1 MTRFQI
7 LLLVVLLALPIS
19 AQTGFT
25 RGDVLATGSVDS
37 IDSQGDAFFISNIR
51 IYGRNGV
58 LKREL
63 ISLVNQWLGEAF
75 YRGGIVHSASSAPD
89 YKIAR
94 IDAAGNRLN
103 PFPTFVINVTFLS
116 PGPAGGLLAT
126 NSSGEIYQLAADGTL
141 VRKRDFTQ
149 HPLADGGI
157 ELSSDGCT
165 VFYGASGSLAR
176 WDACLNTEA
185 AFFGPHLAAGSRALR
200 LLPDGTFLMTVFGL
214 LPDRQN
220 RVIHVDG
227 DGNLIRSYPIPGYA
241 LALDIDGTSFWT
253 SVGNTLVHA
262 DIASG
267 AILSLTHTG
276 FVIEGLSVVG
286 EPRAGI
292 AAPAGVSIP
301 TVSPV
306 MLIGLAVVLSA
317 LATIR
322 LR

>member
-1 MTRFQI
+1 
-7 LLLVVLLALPIS
+7 V
-19 AQTGFT
+19 
-25 RGDVLATGSVDS
+25 TGSLDS

-58 LKREL
+58 FKREL

-89 YKIAR
+89 YKIER

-103 PFPTFVINVTFLS
+103 PFPTFVINVRFLS
-116 PGPAGGLLAT
+116 PGPAGGLLVT

-149 HPLADGGI
+149 HPLADGI
-157 ELSSDGCT
+157 DLSFDGCT
-165 VFYGASGSLAR
+165 VFYSSSGSLAR
-176 WDACLNTEA
+176 WNACLNTTAE
-185 AFFGPHLAAGSRALR
+185 FFGPNLAGASRALR
-200 LLPDGTFLMTVFGL
+200 LLPDGTFLISVVNLFPGL
-214 LPDRQN
+214 GN
-220 RVIHVDG
+220 RVIRVDRE
-227 DGNLIRSYPIPGYA
+227 GNLIRSYPIPGYA

-301 TVSPV
+301 TVSTV
-306 MLIGLAVVLSA
+306 MLIGLAVVLSV